1 VNLTVVTG
9 NVNKA
14 REVASFF
21 SGLLEV
27 THIPLD
33 CPERRDNDVAKIAA
47 GKAEYA
53 YRELN
58 TLLITDDTAFSIDAL
73 RGFPGPY
80 AAYVLDTL
88 GNTGILKLMEGIPDR
103 TAGFTTAIAFTDG
116 GTVRIFT
123 GSIRGLLT
131 TEPRGTNGFGYD
143 PIFQL
148 EDGRTLAELTL
159 EEKSGLSHR
168 ARALAAFRDWFLTE
182 YGLSRDTNG

>member
-1 VNLTVVTG
+1 MRLTVVTG

-21 SGLLEV
+21 SGILEV

-33 CPERRDNDVAKIAA
+33 CPEHRDNDVTKIAA

-58 TLLITDDTAFSIDAL
+58 TPLITDDTAFTIDAL
-73 RGFPGPY
+73 CGFPGPY
-80 AAYVLDTL
+80 AAYVLTTL
-88 GNTGILKLMEGIPDR
+88 GNAGILKLMKGVSNR
-103 TAGFTTAIAFTDG
+103 SASFTTAIAFTDG
-116 GTVRIFT
+116 GHVRVFT
-123 GSIRGLLT
+123 GSIQGSLT

-148 EDGRTLAELTL
+148 EGGRTLAELTL
-159 EEKSGLSHR
+159 EEKSGISHR
-168 ARALAAFRDWFLTE
+168 ARALAAFRDWFLAE
-182 YGLSRDTNG
+182 YGSCP